1 MTEFLFFTK
10 FKNFARGKSCDFQ
23 KLENSR
29 AKKSK
34 ILPKNP
40 DFFNEKSMKIEN
52 LDFFENQFS
61 LIFHW
66 KFPEFSDGILNIF
79 ALEKKVTTFASI
91 KNFELGKKQKFRQQM
106 KFNPQNRKI
115 CANAMRESF

>member
-29 AKKSK
+29 AKKPENY
-34 ILPKNP
+34 PKKSGF
-40 DFFNEKSMKIEN
+40 FFNEKSMKIEN

-79 ALEKKVTTFASI
+79 ALKKKVTIFASSKI
-91 KNFELGKKQKFRQQM
+91 FELGKKQKFSH
-106 KFNPQNRKI
+106 
-115 CANAMRESF
+115 ESAIRLFLQLL